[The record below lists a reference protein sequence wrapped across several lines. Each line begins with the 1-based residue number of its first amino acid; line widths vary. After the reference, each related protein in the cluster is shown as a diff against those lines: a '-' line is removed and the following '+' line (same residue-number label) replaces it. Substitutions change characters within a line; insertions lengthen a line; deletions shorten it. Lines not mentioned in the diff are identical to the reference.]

1 MYTDLD
7 QNVKRPVKKLIFI
20 VILTALLGLGYIT
33 LYGSTVGNV
42 SSSSSS
48 GGDIS
53 SDISSEGSSGDNV
66 CGPHYSKTT
75 LKTSASHPLISMF
88 QDTKGAKKYE
98 GSDVIFHNG
107 SFLAICDSLWSIL
120 KIKPDMSEF
129 GSENELI
136 GEPFHSD
143 GEESGYEGIF
153 AVGED
158 LFVVRESIEMGEEG
172 FHAVV
177 EEVLLGDD
185 GDYTL
190 LRACPTDL
198 EFDGDGKG
206 FEGAVGFKAGDGE
219 TYMLGLCEGNFCKEG
234 KEGKDKGNGRV
245 VVMKRDEDACK
256 WHTVRTLEIPNTANF
271 QDYSAISVSWDGKV
285 AVTSQEDSAMWVGRL
300 NGIVDE
306 DTITTTEEL
315 DFEGPGK
322 VFNFP
327 RDEQCR
333 HIYCNIEGVHWVG
346 EDQVVAVSDK
356 MKSNGKQPN
365 ECFDADQSI
374 HIFVLP

>member
-1 MYTDLD
+1 MSFIPTLFA
-7 QNVKRPVKKLIFI
+7 RFASLI
-20 VILTALLGLGYIT
+20 A
-33 LYGSTVGNV
+33 
-42 SSSSSS
+42 
-48 GGDIS
+48 DIS

-256 WHTVRTLEIPNTANF
+256 VRR
-271 QDYSAISVSWDGKV
+271 S
-285 AVTSQEDSAMWVGRL
+285 EDRS
-300 NGIVDE
+300 DE
-306 DTITTTEEL
+306 
-315 DFEGPGK
+315 K
-322 VFNFP
+322 RVYN
-327 RDEQCR
+327 
-333 HIYCNIEGVHWVG
+333 
-346 EDQVVAVSDK
+346 
-356 MKSNGKQPN
+356 
-365 ECFDADQSI
+365 
-374 HIFVLP
+374 